1 MWWALPFTERDEMLM
16 RGLGYDDAWI
26 AWMKIAHDQNART
39 LITHETDTRVVEM
52 GKRLTV
58 TTCTT
63 IFFGMHSVTSSLMA
77 ARRGTITVNSKSG
90 IIILPAT

>member
-1 MWWALPFTERDEMLM
+1 M

-52 GKRLTV
+52 GKAIDGHYLHKRY
-58 TTCTT
+58 
-63 IFFGMHSVTSSLMA
+63 FSVC
-77 ARRGTITVNSKSG
+77 IQ
-90 IIILPAT
+90 